1 MKVLV
6 NVKMPK
12 WDMTMTEGVINA
24 WYKEEGDLV
33 DKGEDLFEVKVEK
46 DIRNIKAPAGGKVHK
61 IFISAGKRAPVKVV
75 VAVLADEQ
83 KNY

>member
-12 WDMTMTEGVINA
+12 WDMTMTEGVVNA

-46 DIRNIKAPAGGKVHK
+46 RY
-61 IFISAGKRAPVKVV
+61 S
-75 VAVLADEQ
+75 
-83 KNY
+83 